1 MRWHSEA
8 MYSKYVRCFTLIA
21 VSVDQGRFRN
31 GRFDERIEPAQIGV
45 FSTVSQELIDVL
57 GNEMLVNWPRLGSR
71 FDGVVHDLS
80 WTYARFQWISG
91 SSL

>member
-1 MRWHSEA
+1 

-31 GRFDERIEPAQIGV
+31 GRFDERIKPAQIGV
-45 FSTVSQELIDVL
+45 FPTVSQELIDVL
-57 GNEMLVNWPRLGSR
+57 GNEMLVNWPRLRRR
-71 FDGVVHDLS
+71 FNGVVHDLS
-80 WTYARFQWISG
+80 RTYARFQWISG

>member
-1 MRWHSEA
+1 

-31 GRFDERIEPAQIGV
+31 GRFNKWVKPAQIGI

-57 GNEMLVNWPRLGSR
+57 SNEMLVNWPRLRRCFS
-71 FDGVVHDLS
+71 GVVHDLS
-80 WTYARFQWISG
+80 RTYARFQWISD